1 VSYVATPHLTVERER
16 LEKIAE
22 RGSTPRMGKPSG
34 AWKVLAHE
42 PIVKLAENLLWVRGA
57 LPGMSLK
64 RVMVVVRLPNEQLLI
79 HNGIALD
86 DAAMVEIERFG
97 TPAFLIVPSGGHRL
111 DAPAYKKRYPALRV
125 LTPSGSRE
133 KVERML
139 PTDGTYEDFP
149 ATASA
154 HFERL
159 NGVNDTE
166 GALVVRS
173 ADGVS
178 VVLNDC
184 MFNMDTKRDALGWL
198 FTTAFGSAPGP
209 RVSRLAKLAIIK
221 DKKALRADFERL
233 AALPDL
239 TRVIV
244 AHEKIASGPDA
255 RAALLEAAKY
265 L

>member
-1 VSYVATPHLTVERER
+1 MA
-16 LEKIAE
+16 KA
-22 RGSTPRMGKPSG
+22 PSE
-34 AWKVLAHE
+34 WKVLSHE
-42 PIVKLAENLLWVRGA
+42 PIVKLSDNLLWVRGA

-64 RVMVVVRLPNEQLLI
+64 RVMVVVRMAEGRLLI

-86 DAAMVEIERFG
+86 EGSMTEIERFG
-97 TPAFLIVPSGGHRL
+97 TPAFLVVPSGGHRL
-111 DAPAYKKRYPALRV
+111 DAPAYKARYPDLRV
-125 LTPSGSRE
+125 FAPSGARE

-139 PTDGTYEDFP
+139 CVDGSYEDFP
-149 ATASA
+149 PSDVAR
-154 HFERL
+154 FERL
-159 NGVNDTE
+159 NGVADAE
-166 GALVVRS
+166 GVLVVRS
-173 ADGVS
+173 SDGVS

-184 MFNMDTKRDALGWL
+184 MFNMDTKRDPLGWL
-198 FTTAFGSAPGP
+198 FTTAFASAPGP

-244 AHEKIASGPDA
+244 AHEKIASGADA
-255 RAALLEAAKY
+255 RAALLQAATY